1 MITYQVQDRVARITL
16 NRPDKRNALNPEVVR
31 ALKTALTNAEADT
44 NVKVVLLDA
53 AGDAFCAGADLDHL
67 QKLQQ
72 NSFTENK
79 ADSQELRLLF
89 QQVHELKK
97 VVVAQVQGPA
107 LAGGCGLATVCD
119 FVFASEKATFGYT
132 EVKIG
137 FIPAIVMVFLV
148 KKIGD
153 QRARALLLGGQ
164 PVTAAEAQALGLV
177 FRVTATATLHEETWR
192 WVQALV
198 QNNSGEAMERTKKM
212 LATLQDLPLAQA
224 LDDAVEQNAQ
234 ARATRDCQ
242 AGISAFLEKRKITW

>member
-31 ALKTALTNAEADT
+31 ALKTALTNAEADA

-79 ADSQELRLLF
+79 VDSQELRFLF

-198 QNNSGEAMERTKKM
+198 QHNSGEAMERTKKM

-224 LDDAVEQNAQ
+224 LDAAVEQNAQ
-234 ARATRDCQ
+234 ARATHDCQ